1 MAEGKAHWLVDTT
14 HLNYLLKRFI
24 NYVPL
29 TIKYTLSHT
38 LVEGFLQHLHSDLKR
53 LRDR

>member
-1 MAEGKAHWLVDTT
+1 M
-14 HLNYLLKRFI
+14 RFI

-38 LVEGFLQHLHSDLKR
+38 LVEGLPNALPHLHNDLNR
-53 LRDR
+53 PEGWMIC